1 MLAGLEGNFCTD
13 SNERLSI
20 IRWGSLRGNIA
31 YVWKEALKILGL
43 KTARMCHQEKNKIY
57 TYIVYKFD
65 ILCRVFS

>member
-20 IRWGSLRGNIA
+20 IRWGSLRGNLA

-43 KTARMCHQEKNKIY
+43 KTARMCRLSRKK
-57 TYIVYKFD
+57 
-65 ILCRVFS
+65 